1 MQVEYGFELAESSFI
16 AQLNA
21 TSWPSRAI
29 QGTPW
34 YSLMSNPKYI
44 DDFSYLGPHI
54 KDRNNLIRD
63 HDFDGS
69 NNYQQSDIVLIL
81 TNLGAIPDYVAR
93 KFHLGQNFAVDFMG
107 FMDEYKQQFEERNGI
122 KWQYSNEKLLDRYIT
137 FKRTRESFQREPRD
151 DKEGGEFE
159 MMAK

>member
-1 MQVEYGFELAESSFI
+1 
-16 AQLNA
+16 
-21 TSWPSRAI
+21 
-29 QGTPW
+29 
-34 YSLMSNPKYI
+34 MSNPKYI

-63 HDFDGS
+63 YDFDPS

-93 KFHLGQNFAVDFMG
+93 KFHLGGNYAVDFMG
-107 FMDEYKQQFEERNGI
+107 FMDEYKHQFEERNGI
-122 KWQYSNEKLLDRYIT
+122 KWQYSNSKLLDRYIT

-151 DKEGGEFE
+151 EKEGGSIELI
-159 MMAK
+159 AK